1 MLKKF
6 FIMVCTLTVAFSFF
20 VASCAL
26 CAVNE
31 TLQNRLNESAI
42 ILDEIMKMPE
52 QGIPDSLLKNCQALG
67 IFPSTISGAFII
79 GGRFGQGV
87 VVARDPK
94 TRKWNAPAFFT
105 IGGASL
111 GWQIGGQATDLIFV
125 INSKR
130 GLAGLTQDKFTLG
143 ADAAVAA
150 GPVGRKAEA
159 STDILMKAGVFSYS
173 RSKGLFAGVALQGA
187 IITPN
192 RTDNRLLYGNDVT
205 TEMIFNSKVK
215 PTPEAKELIETL
227 NKYAR

>member
-1 MLKKF
+1 MLKRF
-6 FIMVCTLTVAFSFF
+6 FMLAYTLTIAFSFF
-20 VASCAL
+20 VTSAGAD
-26 CAVNE
+26 VNG
-31 TLQNRLNESAI
+31 TLQNRLNESAM

-52 QGIPDSLLKNCQALG
+52 QGIPDNLLKNCEAIG

-94 TRKWNAPAFFT
+94 TRKWGAPAFFT

-130 GLAGLTQDKFTLG
+130 GLVGLMQDQFTLG

-173 RSKGLFAGVALQGA
+173 RSKGLFAGIALQGA

-192 RTDNRLLYGNDVT
+192 KTDNRLLYGNDIT
-205 TEMIFNSKVK
+205 AEMIFNGKVK
-215 PTPEAKELIETL
+215 PTPEAKELIATL
-227 NKYAR
+227 NKYTR